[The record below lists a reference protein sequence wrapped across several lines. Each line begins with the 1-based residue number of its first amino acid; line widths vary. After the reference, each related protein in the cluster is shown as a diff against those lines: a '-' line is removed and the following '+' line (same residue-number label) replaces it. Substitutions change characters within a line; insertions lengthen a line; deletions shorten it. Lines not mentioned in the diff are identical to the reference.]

1 MAATVK
7 QQNRDIATLTNEK
20 VCLLQ
25 NLEEKDKQIVSFE
38 EDKKLTEIKY
48 LKTIKVL
55 MAVLLI
61 SVTLYSNSLFW
72 IG

>member
-25 NLEEKDKQIVSFE
+25 KLEEKDKQIVSFE
-38 EDKKLTEIKY
+38 EDKKLTELKY

-61 SVTLYSNSLFW
+61 SVTLYS
-72 IG
+72 I